1 MAGLCFTWLSAGIS
15 ARELGFDPGPICKR
29 FLVSGVAVGQVFLR
43 VLQFDPLSFSL
54 QNAAFHLLRANIAI
68 RVSGETLGTEKDTL
82 LITGEHRNN

>member
-29 FLVSGVAVGQVFLR
+29 FLVSGVAVGQ
-43 VLQFDPLSFSL
+43 STSEYFSL
-54 QNAAFHLLRANIAI
+54 RNAAFHLLRANIAI